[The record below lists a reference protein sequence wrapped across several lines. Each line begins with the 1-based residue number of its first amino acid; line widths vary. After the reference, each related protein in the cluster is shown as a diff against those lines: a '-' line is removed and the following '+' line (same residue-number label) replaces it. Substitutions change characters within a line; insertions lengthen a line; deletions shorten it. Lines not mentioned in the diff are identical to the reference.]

1 MPMGVDASTDC
12 SPIADALVSD
22 GVTFVGRYYANH
34 GKKRLRATEYQ
45 ALRDAGLKVV
55 SVWEDGRPTSVS
67 YFSFAKGVDDGSS
80 AYHDALSIG
89 QPVHTPIYFAIDYDT
104 LDADLAGGINDY
116 LKGVAVGLKTAAN
129 GNDDHPV
136 GVYGSGA
143 TCRFA
148 ISRGLASYT
157 WLAMSRGWRGFDF
170 SGWNIKQ
177 SRGQSTGGVDT
188 DSDESSALGHGGF

>member
-1 MPMGVDASTDC
+1 MGVDASTAC
-12 SPIADALVSD
+12 TSIADALVSA

-34 GKKRLRATEYQ
+34 GKKRLSATEYQ

-55 SVWEDGRPTSVS
+55 SVWEDGRPTSAS

-89 QPVHTPIYFAIDYDT
+89 QPVHTPIYFSIDYDAS
-104 LDADLAGGINDY
+104 DADLAGGINDY
-116 LKGVAVGLKTAAN
+116 LKGVTAGLKTAAN
-129 GNDDHPV
+129 GNDDHVV

-157 WLAMSRGWRGFDF
+157 WLAMSRGWRDFDF
-170 SGWNIKQ
+170 AHWNIKQ
-177 SRGQSTGGVDT
+177 SRGQSIGDVDT
-188 DSDESSALGHGGF
+188 DSDESSAIGHGGF